1 MSAKQYFFN
10 ALIFDYLDF
19 LKNIKGL
26 SENTAK
32 AYQRDLS
39 KFSKFLESIAINS
52 LENIK

>member
-1 MSAKQYFFN
+1 MNANRYFFA

-32 AYQRDLS
+32 AYQRDLN
-39 KFSKFLESIAINS
+39 KFSKFLESIAIES
-52 LENIK
+52 LENM